1 MEMSEFIQQQIQK
14 LVNIHETRNPFL
26 IAKEKDIL
34 ILKEDLG
41 EVYGYYNK
49 INRIKMIHLNNLFS
63 DERQLFTCAHELCH
77 ALIHQDENTP
87 KLSKQTIVSEW
98 KVEKEANYFAT
109 QLLIDGSHLEHYID
123 TTDKIINFYGLPE
136 EMKKYI

>member
-63 DERQLFTCAHELCH
+63 DERQFFTCAHELCH

-87 KLSKQTIVSEW
+87 NFQNKLLYQSGKLKKKPTILQHSC
-98 KVEKEANYFAT
+98 
-109 QLLIDGSHLEHYID
+109 L
-123 TTDKIINFYGLPE
+123 
-136 EMKKYI
+136 